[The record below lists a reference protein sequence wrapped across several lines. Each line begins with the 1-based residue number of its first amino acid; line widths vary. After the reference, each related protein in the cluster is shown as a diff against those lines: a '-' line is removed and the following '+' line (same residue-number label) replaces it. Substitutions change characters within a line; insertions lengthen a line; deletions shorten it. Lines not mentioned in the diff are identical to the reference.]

1 MRPHPKAKGNPYQR
15 RLFVRRVLE
24 QGWSVA
30 EASALFAHIPFSE
43 FPRERGFANQWERLG
58 DHFWELGDRARAVDH
73 YREALRGDW
82 LQDDP
87 EPQQARLRILIAEWE
102 SGSRVSE

>member
-30 EASALFAHIPFSE
+30 EASDTAGWSDL
-43 FPRERGFANQWERLG
+43 
-58 DHFWELGDRARAVDH
+58 
-73 YREALRGDW
+73 
-82 LQDDP
+82 
-87 EPQQARLRILIAEWE
+87 
-102 SGSRVSE
+102 